1 MFFISLL
8 RSYWPLALSF
18 GVCFLALLPLHSQAS
33 GETNTTAQP
42 YSGRPVTQI
51 YNTYCIACHVNGVA
65 GAPRIGHAEEWQPR
79 IDKGIDTLLA
89 NAIKGFNA
97 MPPRGICSNCSDE
110 ELRHTILYM
119 IDQSQ

>member
-1 MFFISLL
+1 MFFIRLL
-8 RSYWPLALSF
+8 RSYRPIALSF
-18 GVCFLALLPLHSQAS
+18 GVCFLALLPAHGQAS
-33 GETNTTAQP
+33 EETNTTAQP

>member
-1 MFFISLL
+1 MFFIRLL
-8 RSYWPLALSF
+8 RSYRPLALSF
-18 GVCFLALLPLHSQAS
+18 GVCLLALLPVHGQAS
-33 GETNTTAQP
+33 EETNTTAQP

>member
-1 MFFISLL
+1 VFFIRLL
-8 RSYWPLALSF
+8 RSYRPLALSF
-18 GVCFLALLPLHSQAS
+18 GVCLLALLPAHGQAS
-33 GETNTTAQP
+33 GETNTTAQS

>member
-1 MFFISLL
+1 MFFIRLL
-8 RSYWPLALSF
+8 RSYRPLALSF
-18 GVCFLALLPLHSQAS
+18 GVCLLALLPAHGQAS
-33 GETNTTAQP
+33 EETNTTAQP